1 MPFINCKVELKRRCS
16 KHFVL
21 SVGGT
26 DNINGNNYDNNIVSV
41 IKDTKLYVPAVALS
55 MRDI

>member
-1 MPFINCKVELKRRCS
+1 MPLINCKVELKRRCS

-26 DNINGNNYDNNIVSV
+26 DNINGNNYDNNIVST
-41 IKDTKLYVPAVALS
+41 IKDTKLYVPVVALS
-55 MRDI
+55 IRDI

>member
-26 DNINGNNYDNNIVSV
+26 DNINGNSCDNNIIST
-41 IKDTKLYVPAVALS
+41 IKNTKLCVPVVALS
-55 MRDI
+55 IRDI